1 VSVGAV
7 VGICVGCLAILA
19 AVARLLWATHRGLN
33 LFEKLLERVDAV
45 ERTLNNGIRSK
56 IDLAAER
63 SARAEVLAADA
74 ARQASVAS
82 QHAVEGQAETL
93 RAVNALR
100 GEVDIYTN
108 VVLTDR
114 QRIRDALRE
123 MGVEVDEDE

>member
-1 VSVGAV
+1 VTVEAAVGVAVGATV
-7 VGICVGCLAILA
+7 LLAFFG
-19 AVARLLWATHRGLN
+19 RGLWS
-33 LFEKLLERVDAV
+33 LHKLLNIGQRLIDRIDRV
-45 ERTLNNGIRSK
+45 EKTLNNGIRSK

-82 QHAVEGQAETL
+82 QHAVEGQAETI

-100 GEVDIYTN
+100 GEVDVYTN

-123 MGVEVDEDE
+123 MGVDVDED